1 MKATM
6 NGLLSEDGD
15 FVNVGLGHREKRGGE
30 GESASLGR
38 TSGVECK

>member
-15 FVNVGLGHREKRGGE
+15 FVNVCLGHGEKRGRE
-30 GESASLGR
+30 GESANAG
-38 TSGVECK
+38 

>member
-15 FVNVGLGHREKRGGE
+15 FVYVGLGHVEEKRGGE
-30 GESASLGR
+30 EESANVGW
-38 TSGVECK
+38 TSRC